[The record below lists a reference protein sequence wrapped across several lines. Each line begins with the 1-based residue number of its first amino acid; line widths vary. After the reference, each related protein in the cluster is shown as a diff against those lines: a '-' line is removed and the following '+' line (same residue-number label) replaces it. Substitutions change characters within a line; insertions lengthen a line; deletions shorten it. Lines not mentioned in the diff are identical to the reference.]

1 MRNLLANKKIQTLLI
16 CLAFI
21 PLVFGISM
29 AAGAY
34 ASKAGTAKTDSTA
47 VTGIKNELAAEFRNY
62 GTMLHPVKLVSPPL
76 ERSKSTQASAAS
88 KNIGVPSEKQAQPA
102 KIAQN
107 TQVPSKHE
115 RQPGTNPAQASDPAQ
130 KSASNSAQT
139 SKRVQNHASN
149 QAEAAK
155 TAQSPASNQDQGT
168 KIAQSLASNQDQ
180 GTKIAQRSASNQAE
194 TAKPAQQ
201 QAQNPDPAQKPGH
214 EETSNSTPAP
224 AQSKPSAKPPAP
236 SGKQRELYLTF
247 DDGPH
252 RVSNQIL
259 DLLDKY
265 NAKATFFLLDG
276 NMKQYPVQ
284 VKRMAAS
291 GHSLGMH
298 GVSHNKQKFYH
309 SAQTV
314 VAEMDQGKDTIKRI
328 TGIDTAL
335 IRTPFGSSPYMTA
348 DYKRAVAEHGYK
360 MWDWN
365 VDSRD
370 WYYRDRRFVDS
381 TIEQIEKQKGKPGP
395 IVVLLHER
403 EETLANLPALLDYL
417 KSQNF
422 KLVPLTSSMVPI
434 QFK

>member
-1 MRNLLANKKIQTLLI
+1 MGNLLANKKIQTLLI

-21 PLVFGISM
+21 PLVFGMCM

-34 ASKAGTAKTDSTA
+34 ASKARTAKTDSTA
-47 VTGIKNELAAEFRNY
+47 VTGLKNELAAEFRNY
-62 GTMLHPVKLVSPPL
+62 GTMLHPVKPVSPPL
-76 ERSKSTQASAAS
+76 DRSKSTQVSAAS
-88 KNIGVPSEKQAQPA
+88 RNIGASSEEQAQPA

-107 TQVPSKHE
+107 TQVPSKQA
-115 RQPGTNPAQASDPAQ
+115 RQPGTNHTKASDPAQ
-130 KSASNSAQT
+130 QSASNSAQT
-139 SKRVQNHASN
+139 SKPVQNHTLNQSEAAKTAQNPSPN
-149 QAEAAK
+149 QAEATK
-155 TAQSPASNQDQGT
+155 TAQSPASNQDQGAKT
-168 KIAQSLASNQDQ
+168 AQSP
-180 GTKIAQRSASNQAE
+180 ASNQAE
-194 TAKPAQQ
+194 NAKPAQQ
-201 QAQNPDPAQKPGH
+201 QAQNPDPSHQPEH
-214 EETSNSTPAP
+214 EETSKSTPAP
-224 AQSKPSAKPPAP
+224 AQSKPSVKPPAP

-276 NMKQYPVQ
+276 NMKQYPGP

-314 VAEMDQGKDTIKRI
+314 VAEMNQGKDTIKRI

-335 IRTPFGSSPYMTA
+335 IRTPFGSSPYMTP

-403 EETLANLPALLDYL
+403 EETLANLPALLDYF

-422 KLVPLTSSMVPI
+422 KLVPLTSSMVPV